1 MTNILYTD
9 IREKDIIELMNAENM
24 VIFNQKKSVRLFS
37 MNGVLV
43 TQFTSNDLSITLV
56 DNKEIW
62 R

>member
-9 IREKDIIELMNAENM
+9 IREKDVIELMNAEIM